1 MKAYVVDDDIVYTMG
16 IKRLLKRMNQTQ
28 EVAFFDNGK
37 QAFDELI
44 ANKDNLEQLP
54 NVILLDINMPVMD
67 GWEFLKAYTKAKAQL
82 CKKIIIYMISS
93 SINPSDIEKA
103 KAFEDITE
111 YLEKP
116 VTLEDLQQM
125 LEASTHPR
133 K

>member
-1 MKAYVVDDDIVYTMG
+1 VKAYVVDDDIVYTMG
-16 IKRLLKRMNQTQ
+16 IKRLLKRINQIE

-37 QAFDELI
+37 QALDELI

-67 GWEFLKAYTKAKAQL
+67 GWEFLKAYTKAKTQL
-82 CKKIIIYMISS
+82 SKEIIIYMISS
-93 SINPSDIEKA
+93 SINPSDIERA
-103 KAFEDITE
+103 KTFEDITE

-125 LEASTHPR
+125 MEANAHPR